1 MSTTSGR
8 ATEPS
13 FAGGAWVVAC
23 REAGAY
29 LDARIA
35 AVTTCAF
42 VVLVNAIFMNEF
54 FLNGVVGM
62 DAYFRVVPLLLPF
75 FLAAVTMRLFAEER
89 KTRTLELLL
98 TLPVVPAQVVLGK
111 FVAAFLLVGMFLL
124 GALPIVVMLCALGD
138 PDLGLVFGGMVG
150 IVLASSVLIAL
161 GMFVSAL
168 VTDQI
173 VAFVVTAVC
182 GVVLVLLGNDA
193 VVAVLD
199 GLAPT
204 AAVGTLLKDAIAL
217 LPHLEAS
224 ARGELHASAFVHAI
238 AFSAAFLWSTTR
250 ALERARA

>member
-1 MSTTSGR
+1 MTADASR
-8 ATEPS
+8 APS
-13 FAGGAWVVAC
+13 FLRGSFVIAM
-23 REAGAY
+23 REAGAS

-138 PDLGLVFGGMVG
+138 PDLGLVFGGMLG

-173 VAFVVTAVC
+173 VAFVVAAVL

-199 GLAPT
+199 GLAP
-204 AAVGTLLKDAIAL
+204 ALAVGTALKDSVAL
-217 LPHLEAS
+217 LPHLEAA
-224 ARGELHASAFVHAI
+224 ARGELHLAGFVHA
-238 AFSAAFLWSTTR
+238 AAYSTVFLWLTTR

>member
-1 MSTTSGR
+1 MSVDAAR
-8 ATEPS
+8 APS
-13 FAGGAWVVAC
+13 FLRGSFVIAM

-98 TLPVVPAQVVLGK
+98 TLPVAPAQVVLGK

-173 VAFVVTAVC
+173 VAFVVAAVF
-182 GVVLVLLGNDA
+182 GVALVLLGNDA

-199 GLAPT
+199 GLAP
-204 AAVGTLLKDAIAL
+204 ALAVGTLLKDSVAL
-217 LPHLEAS
+217 LPHLEAA
-224 ARGELHASAFVHAI
+224 ARGELHVAGFVHA
-238 AFSAAFLWSTTR
+238 AVYSTVFLWLTTR

>member
-1 MSTTSGR
+1 MSTSPGIAR
-8 ATEPS
+8 SPS
-13 FAGGAWVVAC
+13 FARGAWVVAK
-23 REAGAY
+23 REAGAS

-98 TLPVVPAQVVLGK
+98 TLPVAPAQVVLGK
-111 FVAAFLLVGMFLL
+111 FVAAFLLVGLFLL

-138 PDLGLVFGGMVG
+138 PDLGLVFGGMFG
-150 IVLASSVLIAL
+150 IVLASAVLIAL

-204 AAVGTLLKDAIAL
+204 FAVGTALKDAFSL
-217 LPHLEAS
+217 LPHLEAA
-224 ARGELHASAFVHAI
+224 ARGELHLAAVVHAV
-238 AFSAAFLWSTTR
+238 AFSTACLWSTTR